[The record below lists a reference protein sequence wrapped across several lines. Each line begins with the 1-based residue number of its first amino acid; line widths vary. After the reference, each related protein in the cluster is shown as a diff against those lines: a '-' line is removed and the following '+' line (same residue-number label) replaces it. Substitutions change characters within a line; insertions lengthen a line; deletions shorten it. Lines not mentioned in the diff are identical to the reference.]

1 MKKETKEHKEAQSAV
16 TETEAPVKAEQAEK
30 VVGERVQKLLAHAGL
45 GSRREIEGWIREGLI
60 RVNGQEVGLGDRIFP
75 EDEVRVRGRPV
86 HLARKLQAPTRVIIY
101 NKPAGQVVTR
111 KDPEGRETIF
121 KHLPKLASGRWIAVG
136 RLDINTLGLMIL
148 TTNGELANR
157 LMHPSQ
163 EVDREYGVRVLGQ
176 VTDEILDNLRKGVEL
191 EDGFAKFTD
200 IVAEEG
206 EGANR
211 WYKVAIMEG
220 RNRIVRRL
228 WESQGLTVSRLQR
241 VRHGPI
247 FLPKGLR
254 TGRHYEMND
263 KEIKSLFEYAGI
275 EPEKG
280 DRGESHRKE
289 VSKVM
294 RKGRG
299 EKRSDRRKESRPGRR
314 R

>member
-1 MKKETKEHKEAQSAV
+1 MKKNSRENS
-16 TETEAPVKAEQAEK
+16 KAEPAIKEEVK
-30 VVGERVQKLLAHAGL
+30 KTDEPIVGERVQKLLAHAGL

-60 RVNGQEVGLGDRIFP
+60 RVNGQAVGLGDRIFP

-86 HLARKLQAPTRVIIY
+86 NLARKLNQPTRLIIY

-111 KDPEGRETIF
+111 NDPEGRETIF
-121 KHLPKLASGRWIAVG
+121 KHLPKLTAGRWISVG

-163 EVDREYGVRVLGQ
+163 EVDREYAVRVLGE
-176 VTDEILDNLRKGVEL
+176 VTDEILANLKKGVEL
-191 EDGFAKFTD
+191 DDGYAKFTD

-254 TGRHYEMND
+254 TGRHYEMTD
-263 KEIKSLFEYAGI
+263 KEIKSLFEYAGM

-280 DRGESHRKE
+280 DRGEAYKRD
-289 VSKVM
+289 VSKIV

-299 EKRSDRRKESRPGRR
+299 EKRSDRRDSKGYGRR

>member
-1 MKKETKEHKEAQSAV
+1 MTSKKSVPQKAKAVESTPET
-16 TETEAPVKAEQAEK
+16 

-45 GSRREIEGWIREGLI
+45 GSRREIEGWISEGLI
-60 RVNGQEVGLGDRIFP
+60 SVNGKKAGLGDRIFP
-75 EDEVRVRGRPV
+75 EDEIRVRGRPV
-86 HLARKLQAPTRVIIY
+86 NLARKLNVPTRVIIY

-111 KDPEGRETIF
+111 NDPEGRETIF
-121 KHLPKLASGRWIAVG
+121 KHLPKLDAGRWIAVG

-148 TTNGELANR
+148 TTNGELANK

-163 EVDREYGVRVLGQ
+163 EVDREYGVRVLGN
-176 VTDEILDNLRKGVEL
+176 VTDEIIKNLKEGVTLD
-191 EDGFAKFTD
+191 DGFAKFTD
-200 IVAEEG
+200 VVAEEG

-211 WYKVAIMEG
+211 WYKVVIMEG

-241 VRHGPI
+241 VRHGPV

-254 TGRHYEMND
+254 TGRHYDMND
-263 KEIKSLFEYAGI
+263 KEIKSLLEYAGL
-275 EPEKG
+275 EPEKIKKREYQKKAAPG
-280 DRGESHRKE
+280 AG
-289 VSKVM
+289 

-299 EKRSDRRKESRPGRR
+299 APRSERKSSPKRPGRR

>member
-1 MKKETKEHKEAQSAV
+1 M
-16 TETEAPVKAEQAEK
+16 
-30 VVGERVQKLLAHAGL
+30 
-45 GSRREIEGWIREGLI
+45 
-60 RVNGQEVGLGDRIFP
+60 
-75 EDEVRVRGRPV
+75 
-86 HLARKLQAPTRVIIY
+86 
-101 NKPAGQVVTR
+101 TR

-121 KHLPKLASGRWIAVG
+121 KHLPKLAAGRWIAVG

-163 EVDREYGVRVLGQ
+163 EVDREYGVRILGE
-176 VTDEILDNLRKGVEL
+176 VSDETIMTLKKGVEL

-211 WYKVAIMEG
+211 WYKVVIMEG

-263 KEIKSLFEYAGI
+263 GEIKSLFEYANM

-289 VSKVM
+289 VSRVV

-299 EKRSDRRKESRPGRR
+299 EKRSDRRKETRPGRR

>member
-1 MKKETKEHKEAQSAV
+1 MKKNPKEESKTEPVIKED
-16 TETEAPVKAEQAEK
+16 VKKTDEP

-60 RVNGQEVGLGDRIFP
+60 RVNGQAVGLGDRIFP

-86 HLARKLQAPTRVIIY
+86 NLARKLNQPTRIMIY

-111 KDPEGRETIF
+111 NDPEGRETIF
-121 KHLPKLASGRWIAVG
+121 KHLPKLTAGRWISVG

-163 EVDREYGVRVLGQ
+163 EVDREYAVRVLGE
-176 VTDEILDNLRKGVEL
+176 VTDEMLANLKKGVEL
-191 EDGFAKFTD
+191 DDGYAKFTD
-200 IVAEEG
+200 IVAEDG

-254 TGRHYEMND
+254 TGRHYEMTD
-263 KEIKSLFEYAGI
+263 KEIKSLFEYAGM

-280 DRGESHRKE
+280 DRGEAYKRD
-289 VSKVM
+289 VSKIV

-299 EKRSDRRKESRPGRR
+299 EKRSDRRDSKGYGRR

>member
-1 MKKETKEHKEAQSAV
+1 MKKTNEPDQKSTPETNEG
-16 TETEAPVKAEQAEK
+16 EAPTKIEQAA
-30 VVGERVQKLLAHAGL
+30 VGERVQKLLAHAGL

-60 RVNGQEVGLGDRIFP
+60 RVNGKEVGLGDRIFP

-86 HLARKLQAPTRVIIY
+86 NLARKLLAPTRVIIY

-121 KHLPKLASGRWIAVG
+121 KHLPKLAAGRWIAVG
-136 RLDINTLGLMIL
+136 RLDINTLGLMIM

-163 EVDREYGVRVLGQ
+163 EVDREYGVRILGE
-176 VTDEILDNLRKGVEL
+176 VTDEILENLKKGVEL
-191 EDGFAKFTD
+191 EDGLAKFTD
-200 IVAEEG
+200 IVPEEG

-211 WYKVAIMEG
+211 WYKVVIMEG

-254 TGRHYEMND
+254 TGRYYEMTD
-263 KEIKSLFEYAGI
+263 KEIRSLFDYAGM
-275 EPEKG
+275 EQEKG
-280 DRGESHRKE
+280 DRGEGHRKE
-289 VSKVM
+289 VSRVV

-299 EKRSDRRKESRPGRR
+299 EKRSDRRGGGRSGRR
-314 R
+314 G